1 MNALCFQQIII
12 ILFRMSEYYQ
22 RNLEYVKRAMTVMEL
37 KKRSKSELVELA
49 SAIGTQTM
57 GTK

>member
-1 MNALCFQQIII
+1 
-12 ILFRMSEYYQ
+12 MSEYYQ